1 MILGAG
7 GHQTAAIVVNVPISV
22 VRFAVSG
29 MGRWVDFMTREQEC
43 IVELYTLLERIED
56 GARHHDLS
64 LLRVPRGATGCDM
77 YQGLPPICRV
87 KNDILD
93 RYEDVICTVLDMK
106 G

>member
-1 MILGAG
+1 
-7 GHQTAAIVVNVPISV
+7 
-22 VRFAVSG
+22 
-29 MGRWVDFMTREQEC
+29 MTKEQAC
-43 IVELYTLLERIED
+43 IAELYSLIERIEN
-56 GARHHDLS
+56 GARHHDLT

-93 RYEDVICTVLDMK
+93 RYEDIIYEALNMK

>member
-1 MILGAG
+1 MDGR
-7 GHQTAAIVVNVPISV
+7 QTAAIAVNVPISV
-22 VRFAVSG
+22 ASFAASG

-64 LLRVPRGATGCDM
+64 LLRVPRDATGCDM
-77 YQGLPPICRV
+77 YQGLPPICRAID
-87 KNDILD
+87 DILD
-93 RYEDVICTVLDMK
+93 RYDDIITEALNMK